1 MTKLT
6 EDARPNILF
15 VTADH
20 LRYDTL
26 GCTGDPVIQTPAID
40 RLAGEG
46 VRFERF
52 FVQNPVCQPSRA
64 TMMTGRYPRHHGVRW
79 NGSRL
84 DENEMTLVEFLK
96 RHGYATASIGKHHI
110 SQERF
115 RAAVDVFDAERIR
128 RNWRERA
135 DGDYTV
141 HDPNP
146 FEAYVRA
153 RGFEYIT
160 GYALPNFRERLGAV
174 PSNLPEDCHLDAY
187 VGMRTREYLESA
199 DRSRPFCLWMGFYGP
214 HHPYVP
220 SGRFA
225 HMYDPAQVPAFRRAE
240 GDIAS
245 KPPEYRLY
253 FETPDHKYRGFPE
266 ASEQTFR
273 EMKAAYYGM
282 VSQLDWQLGLT
293 LDTLQACG
301 LAESTIVV
309 LTSDHGEFLGD
320 HGIPAKAPFLLDC
333 MLHVPCIIRAPG
345 IPAGAAH
352 RDLVESVDL
361 FPTVA
366 RLTGLA
372 PPEWVQG
379 HDLSSLILGG
389 MPGAYS
395 PRTAIYAEAVDKR
408 CIRTAEWKYVHYPG
422 KAYGELYHLSEDPY
436 ELENL
441 YDREIETRERMRDAY
456 YSTLDETEDFK
467 HPTYARFTGTHA
479 ETGQEITHYHTW

>member
-1 MTKLT
+1 
-6 EDARPNILF
+6 

-20 LRYDTL
+20 LRHDTL
-26 GCTGDPVIQTPAID
+26 GCTGDPVIHTPAID
-40 RLAGEG
+40 RLAEQS
-46 VRFERF
+46 VRFEQF

-96 RHGYATASIGKHHI
+96 DRGYTTASIGKHHVA
-110 SQERF
+110 QERF
-115 RAAVDVFDAERIR
+115 RAALDVIDAEGIR

-141 HDPNP
+141 RADGLHPPPNP

-153 RGFEYIT
+153 RGYEYVT
-160 GYALPNFRERLGAV
+160 GYALPDFRKRLGAV

-187 VGMRTREYLESA
+187 VGMKAREYLA
-199 DRSRPFCLWMGFYGP
+199 GIDQHTPFFLWLGFYGP

-225 HMYDPAQVPAFRRAE
+225 HMYDPAHVPPFHQAA
-240 GDIAS
+240 GDIAG

-253 FETPDHKYRGFPE
+253 FETPDHKYRGFPDAPEE
-266 ASEQTFR
+266 AFR

-293 LDTLQACG
+293 LDALETHG
-301 LAESTIVV
+301 LAENTIVV
-309 LTSDHGEFLGD
+309 FTSDHGEFLGD

-333 MLHVPCIIRAPG
+333 MLHVPLIVRAPG
-345 IPAGAAH
+345 APQGAS
-352 RDLVESVDL
+352 RPEPVESVDL
-361 FPTVA
+361 FSTMA
-366 RLTGLA
+366 RLAGLE
-372 PPEWVQG
+372 PPAWVQG
-379 HDLSSLILGG
+379 RDLCPSIWGQGSRDD
-389 MPGAYS
+389 A

-408 CIRTAEWKYVHYPG
+408 CIRTAEWKYIHYPG
-422 KAYGELYHLSEDPY
+422 KPYGELYHLTSDPY

-441 YDREIETRERMRDAY
+441 YAQEAGIRKEMREAY
-456 YSTLDETEDFK
+456 YDTLDETEDFK
-467 HPTYARFTGTHA
+467 HPSYQRFTGTDS

>member
-1 MTKLT
+1 MN
-6 EDARPNILF
+6 AQPNILF
-15 VTADH
+15 VTTDH

-26 GCTGDPVIQTPAID
+26 GCTGDPIIRTPAID
-40 RLAGEG
+40 RLAREG
-46 VRFERF
+46 VHFQQF

-96 RHGYATASIGKHHI
+96 RQGYTTASIGKHHVA
-110 SQERF
+110 QDRF
-115 RAAVDVFDAERIR
+115 RAALDVVDAEAIR

-153 RGFEYIT
+153 RGYEYVT
-160 GYALPNFRERLGAV
+160 GYALPNFRKRLGAV
-174 PSNLPEDCHLDAY
+174 PSDLPEDCHLDAY
-187 VGMRTREYLESA
+187 VGMKAREFLESVGQRA
-199 DRSRPFCLWMGFYGP
+199 PFFLWLGFYGP

-225 HMYDPAQVPAFRRAE
+225 HMYDPAQVPPFHRAE
-240 GDIAS
+240 GDISA

-253 FETPDHKYRGFPE
+253 FETPDHKYRGFPD
-266 ASEQTFR
+266 ASVETFR

-293 LDTLQACG
+293 LDALEAHG
-301 LAESTIVV
+301 LDENTIVV
-309 LTSDHGEFLGD
+309 FTSDHGEFLGD

-333 MLHVPCIIRAPG
+333 MLHVPCIVRAPG
-345 IPAGAAH
+345 APRGVS
-352 RDLVESVDL
+352 RQDLAESVDL
-361 FPTVA
+361 FPTIA
-366 RLTGLA
+366 RLAGLE

-379 HDLSSLILGG
+379 TDLC
-389 MPGAYS
+389 
-395 PRTAIYAEAVDKR
+395 PRIRDTSAQEIPSRAAIYAEAVDKR
-408 CIRTAEWKYVHYPG
+408 CVRTKEWKYIHYPG
-422 KAYGELYHLSEDPY
+422 KRYGELYHLTEDPY
-436 ELENL
+436 ELHNL
-441 YDREIETRERMRDAY
+441 YDREADVRKAMRDLY
-456 YSTLDETEDFK
+456 HSVLDRREDFK
-467 HPTYARFTGTHA
+467 HPTYARFTGIHP

>member
-1 MTKLT
+1 MA
-6 EDARPNILF
+6 ARPNILF

-26 GCTGDPVIQTPAID
+26 GCTGDPMVQTPAID

-46 VRFERF
+46 VRFEQF

-79 NGSRL
+79 NGNRL

-96 RHGYATASIGKHHI
+96 SQGYTTASIGKHHI
-110 SQERF
+110 AQERF
-115 RAAVDVFDAERIR
+115 RAALDVLDAEAIR

-141 HDPNP
+141 HDPNE
-146 FEAYVRA
+146 FEEYVRA
-153 RGFEYIT
+153 RGFEYAT
-160 GYALPNFRERLGAV
+160 GYALPDFRKRLGAV
-174 PSNLPEDCHLDAY
+174 PSDLPEDCHLDAY
-187 VGMRTREYLESA
+187 VGMRAREYLESVDQDA
-199 DRSRPFCLWMGFYGP
+199 PFFLWLGFYGP

-225 HMYDPAQVPAFRRAE
+225 HMYDPDQVPPFHRAE
-240 GDIAS
+240 GDIAN

-253 FETPDHKYRGFPE
+253 FETPDHKYRGFPG
-266 ASEQTFR
+266 ASEQTYR

-282 VSQLDWQLGLT
+282 VSQLDGQLGLT
-293 LDTLQACG
+293 LDALDAHG
-301 LAESTIVV
+301 LADNTIVV
-309 LTSDHGEFLGD
+309 FTSDHGEFLGD

-333 MLHVPCIIRAPG
+333 MLHVPCIVRAPG
-345 IPAGAAH
+345 APQGVSRQELA
-352 RDLVESVDL
+352 ESVDL
-361 FPTVA
+361 FPTIA
-366 RLTGLA
+366 RLAGLE

-379 HDLSSLILGG
+379 KDLCPQAGAPAQGASSRAAL
-389 MPGAYS
+389 
-395 PRTAIYAEAVDKR
+395 PREAIYAEAVDKR
-408 CIRTAEWKYVHYPG
+408 CIRTREWKYIHYPG
-422 KAYGELYHLSEDPY
+422 KPYGELYHLSADPY

-441 YDREIETRERMRDAY
+441 YAQEAGIREEMRAAY
-456 YSTLDETEDFK
+456 YGLLDETEDFK
-467 HPTYARFTGTHA
+467 HPSYQRFTGVDP